1 MSRLKLKTKT
11 TTKIRRIKQ
20 QIKESFIRAK
30 FLNHIYATSDGSSEL
45 SLKAAH
51 LIAMFKS
58 K

>member
-20 QIKESFIRAK
+20 IKESFIRAE
-30 FLNHIYATSDGSSEL
+30 FLNHINATSDGSSEL

>member
-11 TTKIRRIKQ
+11 TTKIRRTKQ
-20 QIKESFIRAK
+20 QIKESFIRAE
-30 FLNHIYATSDGSSEL
+30 FFNHINATSDDSSEL

-51 LIAMFKS
+51 LIAIFKS